1 MARLRQIELKAL
13 SDALFALYSPGP
25 HTDLPVRMF
34 KALQRCLSFD
44 LLAYHEIWNNQ
55 NQRGVSQQSSKDL
68 IQSLIRESAYRFEI
82 FFESPYL
89 LADVRWTAGLRMLRC

>member
-55 NQRGVSQQSSKDL
+55 NQRGVSYPEYPFDYQAFD
-68 IQSLIRESAYRFEI
+68 AYLHQHPTMEWSQI
-82 FFESPYL
+82 
-89 LADVRWTAGLRMLRC
+89 G